1 MAEIYYFKSRADIT
15 AAENLNL
22 FVDHCRSNLTL
33 YEDQGGFDTNAWH
46 YKVGGKKFAMIFSK
60 YKEYDNQYEFDP
72 MEEPFLDFA
81 KSYVRYRQ
89 SERQVTNIGD
99 TLAILRV
106 VHDALIDVH
115 DTADVLNVDGLV
127 QDRVFELI
135 DIRYSGSDKRYFYG
149 CKLINLFGFLCE
161 KNIAPTLP
169 DWTNPWKKAKE
180 KAIRVDKASRK
191 WQEERC
197 PSQHHM
203 LSLADCFAKAKTPQ
217 DRYWSSVL
225 ALLMF
230 APSRGG
236 ELAYLT
242 VDSLEEDQGT
252 LAVRWFSE
260 KGYDQNLKRVPDLL
274 APMVREAFDRLLEI
288 GKPARDAAKFAYD
301 NPGVF
306 YRHPGCATDEN
317 HPETKPLNA
326 LEFANAMNF
335 SKSSINKL
343 TSTLHDYNCESAW
356 NVFNAHQSTWIKDL
370 RKSGNPS
377 YGDLANYVF
386 QKYKNDDWPHIP
398 KIDRPVWEVLWLIR
412 DKEFHSEHMP
422 KLFSWYAP
430 DVDRINDQLGQRS
443 MKNPIPTIFQRF
455 GIKDEDGSEICLVS
469 HQLRVWLST
478 VAERGGM
485 DTWMLAQW
493 AGRARIEDNKHYDLR
508 TKEERQNQIQIL
520 QLTERPT
527 AIEAIK
533 LNLPV
538 AYVDLGIDRPGIA
551 DPTLFGMCVHDYAMS
566 PCPNAAE
573 CMTCKDHRCIKGMP
587 NTLERI
593 IRLEGQVEVSYAK
606 ACRDEAAGV
615 YGAGQWGQYFKW
627 KLAHIRTQRI
637 RLEDE
642 DTPNG
647 AVLSIPP
654 EHDPS
659 PVERA
664 LIQNGHIKVND
675 ESIHSRANQLMLE
688 MLNA

>member
-1 MAEIYYFKSRADIT
+1 MSEIYYFKSRADIT
-15 AAENLNL
+15 AAESLSL
-22 FVDHCRSNLTL
+22 FINHCRYNLTL
-33 YEDQGGFDTNAWH
+33 YGDQGGFDTNQWH
-46 YKVGGKKFAMIFSK
+46 YKVGGRKFAMIFSK
-60 YKEYDNQYEFDP
+60 YKEYDNPYEFDP

-89 SERQVTNIGD
+89 SEKQVKNICD
-99 TLAILRV
+99 TLAILRI
-106 VHDALIDVH
+106 VHDALVDVH
-115 DTADVLNVDGLV
+115 ETADVLNVDGLV

-135 DIRYSGSDKRYFYG
+135 EIRYSNSDKRYFYG
-149 CKLINLFGFLCE
+149 GKLVKLYEFLCE

-180 KAIRVDKASRK
+180 KAIRVDKDSRK

-252 LAVRWFSE
+252 LAVRWFSQ

-274 APMVREAFDRLLEI
+274 APMVREAFDRLLAI
-288 GKPARDAAKFAYD
+288 GKPARDAAKFAHD

-306 YRHPGCATDEN
+306 YRHPGCITDES
-317 HPETKPLNA
+317 HPENKSLNA

-343 TSTLHDYNCESAW
+343 VSTLNDYNCESAW
-356 NVFNAHQSTWIKDL
+356 NVFNAHQSTWIKNL
-370 RKSGNPS
+370 RESGNPS
-377 YGDLANYVF
+377 YGDLANHVLE
-386 QKYKNDDWPHIP
+386 KYKNDDWPLIP
-398 KIDRPVWEVLWLIR
+398 KIDRPVWELLWLIR
-412 DKEFHSEHMP
+412 DKEFHSKHMP
-422 KLFSWYAP
+422 KQFSWDAP
-430 DVDRINDQLGQRS
+430 DVNRLNDQLDQRG

-455 GIKDEDGSEICLVS
+455 GIKDEDGSEIGLSS

-478 VAERGGM
+478 IAERGGM

-587 NTLERI
+587 STLERI

-637 RLEDE
+637 LLEDE
-642 DTPNG
+642 DTPKG